1 LIKIKI
7 WDTYFRIILMSFFV
21 YSKMIMSFQWIF
33 FYSPLSM
40 TLTIYFKVNYN
51 QYCFVSFIYNW
62 KVSLESYL
70 CYVWKMLEK
79 LDWDRS
85 TKNLIYLIIKQKPIT
100 CTYRQVGGHKD
111 RTPFITRWQ
120 FIKMQVVLV
129 EKTTKKIINKKITKT

>member
-79 LDWDRS
+79 TWLRPKYKES
-85 TKNLIYLIIKQKPIT
+85 HLSNNKTKAYHVYLQTSWWSQGPYTFHYTMAIHKNA
-100 CTYRQVGGHKD
+100 GGTGWKND
-111 RTPFITRWQ
+111 
-120 FIKMQVVLV
+120 
-129 EKTTKKIINKKITKT
+129 KKNYK